1 MVARLRSQNGLGLKW
16 LLLYLKAIPASFPQ
30 GPPVLQLRASFVSMM
45 DLFL

>member
-16 LLLYLKAIPASFPQ
+16 LLLNQKAKPASFPQ
-30 GPPVLQLRASFVSMM
+30 GPPMLQQRASFVSMM